1 MAQPN
6 EAPSAGLIGSG
17 LNILVGG
24 TSGLKGLAS
33 DVKDIAGLFE
43 KKKKKKKNDNK
54 PKLDPDKIDR
64 MYDEAL
70 GQAATSKKITI
81 VLGVILVVAVIV
93 IIYTNFNR

>member
-1 MAQPN
+1 MAEPN

-17 LNILVGG
+17 LKILVGG
-24 TSGLKGLAS
+24 TSGLKGLVS

-43 KKKKKKKNDNK
+43 KKKKNDNK

-81 VLGVILVVAVIV
+81 VLGVILVVAVVV